1 MRVLIVEDHE
11 LLRDSLA
18 TGLREAG
25 FAVDTASDGEEGLWH
40 AQSGNFDA
48 VVLDLMLPKLS
59 GLELLRA
66 LRKKDSKT
74 PVLVLTAKD
83 TTDDR
88 VRGLDSGADDYL
100 IKPFAFPELL
110 ARVRALVRRRY
121 DSKSPT
127 LRVEDLEIDTLT
139 RSARRGAESVPL
151 SAREFALLEFLALRA
166 NQVVSRTDIAE
177 HLYESDS
184 DPDSNVVD
192 VFIAHL
198 RRKIER
204 PTLPRLIHTRRG
216 HGYLLGKADE

>member
-40 AQSGNFDA
+40 AQSGTFDA

-59 GLELLRA
+59 GLDLLRS
-66 LRKKDSKT
+66 LRKKDAKT

-127 LRVEDLEIDTLT
+127 LAVEDLQIDTLT
-139 RSARRGAESVPL
+139 RSARRAGESVPL
-151 SAREFALLEFLALRA
+151 SSREFALLEFLALRA

-204 PTLPRLIHTRRG
+204 PNLPRLIHTRRG
-216 HGYLLGKADE
+216 HGYLLGKNDE